1 MQITADSRLVF
12 QAYQATNGTSPQC
25 LSPCVTPSTTD
36 GGSEVAH
43 DLHTCKIRSIDTPN
57 GGKFLC
63 RSNRHHCLI
72 LSSKEAH
79 RKLYFLSF
87 EQMQAGID
95 FLIFKGQGFASRANQ
110 YKVIGRCPD
119 PIMDS
124 KLLVR
129 HRVTHD
135 KLIMKFI
142 RHDDSAENKA

>member
-1 MQITADSRLVF
+1 MQITGDSHLVF
-12 QAYQATNGTSPQC
+12 QAYQATDATSPQC
-25 LSPCVTPSTTD
+25 LSPCVTPSTTY
-36 GGSEVAH
+36 GESPVAH
-43 DLHTCKIRSIDTPN
+43 DLRTCKIRSIDTPN

-63 RSNRHHCLI
+63 RSNRHHCLV
-72 LSSKEAH
+72 LSAKKSH

-95 FLIFKGQGFASRANQ
+95 FLICKGQGFASRADQ
-110 YKVIGRCPD
+110 YKVIRRCPD

-124 KLLVR
+124 KLFVG

-142 RHDDSAENKA
+142 RHDDSA